1 MRDPWESMPLTLV
14 TGPANAEK
22 AGHVLAAYR
31 AALDREPLLVVPTAA
46 DVERYRRE
54 LAAEGAVFGVQVM
67 RFGRL
72 EREIA
77 WRSEVRGR
85 PLGPLARERVAAAAV
100 GAARLDRLA
109 ASAATPGF
117 LPAFLG
123 LVDELEEQR
132 ISPGRWYAA
141 LRGWAATAPA
151 QSAYAEELGAL
162 YGAYRDALE
171 RVGRPDA
178 RLHALAALDAL
189 RLDPALWGGT
199 PVFLY
204 GFDDLTPLQRDAVET
219 LAIHCHADVT
229 LSLTYEPGRAAFAG
243 RGSTFQELLALGAE
257 HVALEARADHYAS
270 LGLHD
275 LERGLFETGA
285 EPFDCGG
292 GVVLLEGGG
301 ERAELELVA
310 AHVARLIREE
320 GVAPEEIAV
329 VLRAPEEHAALLAD
343 VFSGAGVAVAL
354 SRRVPAG
361 HTALGRGLLGLL
373 RCAVLDGGADELLAW
388 LRTPGKLEHPALAD
402 RLEAEA
408 RRTGARTAADAR
420 ALWEEANPSF
430 ALRELDRVAAAARSG
445 ATALCERLAA
455 ETAALFAGPGRGP
468 APGRAPVLAGDDA
481 LDARVAGAVRAAL
494 GELGALAGRQPSLA
508 PAPADLAR
516 TLADLPVTVGELPRP
531 GLVEITSPER
541 IRARRVRALFL
552 CGLQEG
558 VFPRPGRPEPFLG
571 DAERRALNAASG
583 LRLALREDQLAAER
597 FLFYAAASRPTE
609 LLALSWHAADDEGDP
624 RVRSLFVDDVLDLLE
639 PRPAIERRTLGAAG
653 FDAPLAPSDRELVR
667 ARLAEEGAARRRAPA
682 PIAPLRD
689 PEVLGALRAR
699 DTWSASALEA
709 WTGCPVKWF
718 VERLL
723 GPEDLQP
730 DPEPLLRG
738 ELAHRVLEEAM
749 RDLVADGGGLTPDR
763 LDEAKRHL
771 HAALERH
778 AADARIS
785 VNPERLRAA
794 LRRLEADLLRYVEH
808 AAHTGSG
815 LQPAHFELR
824 FGGARDDLPAAPL
837 AGGELQLAGR
847 IDRIDAVPGGR
858 EAIVYDYK
866 GRSKPPSQARWL
878 AEAKLQI
885 GLYMLALPHLI
896 GLDAA
901 GGVYQPLGAEDPR
914 PRGLLRDDADP
925 GLDAVHTDRLSDED
939 FRARLDEVLAAALE
953 AVRGIRAGALEPRP
967 DTCAWNGGCAHPS
980 ICRCET

>member
-1 MRDPWESMPLTLV
+1 MPLTLV

-54 LAAEGAVFGVQVM
+54 LAGEGAVFGVQVM
-67 RFGRL
+67 RFGWL

-77 WRSEVRGR
+77 RRSGVSGR

-117 LPAFLG
+117 LPAFLR
-123 LVDELEEQR
+123 LADELEEQR
-132 ISPGRWYAA
+132 IAPGRWYAA
-141 LRGWAATAPA
+141 VRAWAAAAPA
-151 QSAYAEELGAL
+151 QAGYAEELGAL
-162 YGAYRDALE
+162 YGAYRDALA

-189 RLDPALWGGT
+189 RLDPARWGGT

-219 LAIHCHADVT
+219 LAIHCRADVM

-243 RGSTFQELLALGAE
+243 RGATFQELLALGAE
-257 HVALEARADHYAS
+257 HVPLEARADHYAS

-285 EPFDCGG
+285 EPFDAGG

-320 GVAPEEIAV
+320 DVPPEEIAV
-329 VLRAPEEHAALLAD
+329 VLREPEDHAPLLAD
-343 VFSGAGVAVAL
+343 VFGTAGVPIAM
-354 SRRVPAG
+354 SRRVAAG

-373 RCAVLDGGADELLAW
+373 RCAVLDGTADDLLAW
-388 LRTPGKLEHPALAD
+388 LRTPGKLERPALAD
-402 RLEAEA
+402 RLEADA
-408 RRTGARTAADAR
+408 RRNGARTAAEAR
-420 ALWEEANPSF
+420 ALWEAAHPGF
-430 ALRELDRVAAAARSG
+430 VLTELDRVAAAHASG
-445 ATALCERLAA
+445 PAALCERLAA
-455 ETAALFAGPGRGP
+455 EAAALFA
-468 APGRAPVLAGDDA
+468 APWRGRAPVLTGADA
-481 LDARVAGAVRAAL
+481 LDARVAGALRAAL
-494 GELGALAGRQPSLA
+494 GELGALAERARALA
-508 PAPADLAR
+508 PSAADLAR
-516 TLADLPVTVGELPRP
+516 ALADLEAFAGDGARAGAPCA
-531 GLVEITSPER
+531 VEVTSPDR
-541 IRARRVRALFL
+541 IRARRVRALYL

-571 DAERRALNAASG
+571 DAERAELNAASG
-583 LRLALREDQLAAER
+583 LRLALQEDTLAVER
-597 FLFYAAASRPTE
+597 FFFYAAVSRPTDV
-609 LLALSWHAADDEGDP
+609 LALSWHAADDEGEP
-624 RVRSLFVDDVLDLLE
+624 RVRSLFVDDVLDLLDPAPE
-639 PRPAIERRTLGAAG
+639 ILRRPLGAAG
-653 FDAPLAPSDRELVR
+653 FDAALAPTERELLR
-667 ARLAEEGAARRRAPA
+667 ARLAAQGAARRRPPA

-689 PEVLGALRAR
+689 AAVLAALRER
-699 DTWSASALEA
+699 ETWSASALEA

-718 VERLL
+718 VDRQLS
-723 GPEDLQP
+723 PEDLAP

-749 RDLVADGGGLTPDR
+749 RDLVAGGGGLAPER
-763 LDEAKRHL
+763 LDDAKRHL

-778 AADARIS
+778 AAHARIS

-794 LRRLEADLLRYVEH
+794 VRRLEADLVRYVEH
-808 AAHTGSG
+808 AAHAGSE
-815 LQPAHFELR
+815 LEPAHFELR
-824 FGGARDDLPAAPL
+824 FGGSGDELPAVEL
-837 AGGELQLAGR
+837 AGGELRLAGR
-847 IDRIDAVPGGR
+847 IDRIDAVPGSR
-858 EAIVYDYK
+858 EAVVYDYK
-866 GRSKPPSQARWL
+866 GRSAPPSQARWI

-885 GLYMLALPHLI
+885 GLYMLAVPQLL
-896 GLDAA
+896 GLEAV
-901 GGVYQPLGAEDPR
+901 GGLYQPLGAEDPR
-914 PRGLLRDDADP
+914 PRGLLREDADP
-925 GLDAVHTDRLSDED
+925 GLDAVRTDRLDEAA
-939 FRARLDEVLAAALE
+939 FEARLQEVRDAALE
-953 AVRGIRAGALEPRP
+953 AVRGIRSGALAPRP